1 VGISAELLRAGQFDQ
16 AIKVANKIEDAS
28 RRTRVLTGIATI
40 LAEKKEIKRAAQVFV
55 QAIKS
60 AQEIESK
67 RGRAI
72 ALRIIEREMQKT
84 GLIKSED

>member
-1 VGISAELLRAGQFDQ
+1 VLDGD
-16 AIKVANKIEDAS
+16 
-28 RRTRVLTGIATI
+28 RRT
-40 LAEKKEIKRAAQVFV
+40 EKEIKRAAQVFV